1 MDALLLSRIQFTWVV
16 AFHILLP
23 AFTVGLSCYIATL
36 EIRYWLTKDDTIRR
50 LSAFWIK
57 IFAIS
62 FGMGVVS
69 GIVMP
74 FQFGTNWSRFSDAA
88 SNVIGSLL
96 AYEVLT
102 AFYLEAAFLGV
113 LLFGRKLVP
122 PWAHA
127 LSAVL
132 VAFGTVLSSF
142 WILAVNSWMQ
152 TPAGYE
158 IVDGRFFPTSMLA
171 VIFTPSFPYRL
182 AHTVSAFLVTT
193 AFVILA
199 VGAYYLRQ
207 NRAQQES
214 RIMMRMSLLF
224 LAIMVP
230 LQVVIGDLHGLNSLE
245 HQPAKVA
252 AMEGLWETGR
262 GIPAS
267 LFAIPDAE
275 EERNHFEIA
284 IPKLGSLYLTH
295 EWDGEVKG
303 LKEWPREDRPPV
315 GIVYFAFR
323 IMVGIAMI
331 MLFVVVAGLL
341 LWRRGRLF
349 DTQWYLRLCTWSGV
363 TGFIAVLAGWTTTEV
378 GRQPWVV
385 YGLMRTRDAVS
396 PSLTTTDVAISLTV
410 YILAYLV
417 IFGGGYILLRR
428 LVRIGPTPP
437 GEGEGERFD
446 QQSRPM
452 RPLSAVT
459 EHPAEPTTPSAREA
473 RNVP

>member
-1 MDALLLSRIQFTWVV
+1 MDALLLSRIQFAWVI

-23 AFTVGLSCYIATL
+23 AFTVGLACYIATL
-36 EIRYWLTKDDTIRR
+36 ELRYWISKDDVIRR

-74 FQFGTNWSRFSDAA
+74 FQFGTNWSRFSDSA

-122 PWAHA
+122 QWAHV
-127 LSAVL
+127 LSAVM
-132 VAFGTVLSSF
+132 VALGTVLSSF

-158 IVDGRFFPTSMLA
+158 VIDGRFFPTSMFD

-182 AHTVSAFLVTT
+182 VHTVTAFLVTT

-207 NRAQQES
+207 GRFASES
-214 RIMMRMSLLF
+214 KIMMRMSLLF
-224 LAIMVP
+224 LALMVP
-230 LQVVIGDLHGLNSLE
+230 LQVVVGDLHGLNSLK

-262 GIPAS
+262 GVAAS
-267 LFAIPDAE
+267 LFAIPDQEAE
-275 EERNHFEIA
+275 TNHFEIA

-295 EWDGEVKG
+295 DLNGEVKG
-303 LKEWPREDRPPV
+303 LKEWPKADRPPV
-315 GIVYFAFR
+315 AIVYFAFR

-331 MLFVVVAGLL
+331 MLVVVIAGLV

-349 DTQWYLRLCTWSGV
+349 DTRWYLRLCTWTGAA
-363 TGFIAVLAGWTTTEV
+363 GFIAVLAGWTTTEV
-378 GRQPWVV
+378 GRQPWVI
-385 YGLMRTRDAVS
+385 YGLMRTADAVS
-396 PSLTTTDVAISLTV
+396 PTLTGRDVALSLAAYV
-410 YILAYLV
+410 LAYLV
-417 IFGGGYILLRR
+417 IFGGGYVLLRR
-428 LVRIGPTPP
+428 LIGIGPSQAADN
-437 GEGEGERFD
+437 EVFD
-446 QQSRPM
+446 EHTRPK
-452 RPLSAVT
+452 RPLSAVSDT
-459 EHPAEPTTPSAREA
+459 GAAAVTATGRTGGP
-473 RNVP
+473 NVP